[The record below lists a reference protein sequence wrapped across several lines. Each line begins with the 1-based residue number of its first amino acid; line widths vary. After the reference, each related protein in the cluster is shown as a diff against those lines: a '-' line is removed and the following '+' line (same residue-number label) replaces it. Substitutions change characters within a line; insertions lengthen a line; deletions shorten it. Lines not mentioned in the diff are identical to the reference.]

1 MIEMKNYNAQ
11 NESGNASVD
20 QAIEQ
25 ERFAGFVAELRSR
38 GRAPKT
44 IGSYRSDWIGFN
56 DWYNEH
62 QGSPF
67 SVVTVMP
74 DELRAYIVHLQA
86 QGMRP
91 ATVNRKLVFV
101 KRYVSWATALGL
113 VARDICE
120 SVRKVK
126 PVPQAP
132 RRPKGLSDLDLK
144 RFLREVER
152 RASPRDQAI
161 VYTLLGT
168 GLRVSELSEMDMSQ
182 VINNGNRCT
191 VLVHDFRPH
200 GTRVRRLNITGLA
213 KRKLRQYLIYRGR
226 STGLV
231 FLGERGPLTANAIQ
245 RIVRKYCGFAKVK
258 VSPSTLRHTFA
269 SSYLASEGDVVA
281 LADLLGHESLET
293 TRLYLSSEMDKARY
307 VGNDEG
313 SIVRPMV
320 IAGGMLSDSE

>member
-1 MIEMKNYNAQ
+1 MSTYLNDLDGREQDLQRND
-11 NESGNASVD
+11 E
-20 QAIEQ
+20 QAL
-25 ERFAGFVAELRSR
+25 FAGFVSELRGR

-44 IGSYRSDWIGFN
+44 IGSYRSDWVGLNEWCEQNIG
-56 DWYNEH
+56 
-62 QGSPF
+62 QPF
-67 SVVTVMP
+67 TVSTVSV
-74 DELRAYIVHLQA
+74 ELVKQYVSFLSD
-86 QGMRP
+86 QGMMP
-91 ATVNRKLVFV
+91 ATINRKLVFT
-101 KRYVSWATALGL
+101 KRYVSWASNRGL
-113 VARDICE
+113 VDGRLCE
-120 SVRKVK
+120 SVRKIK
-126 PVPQAP
+126 PVPQGP
-132 RRPKGLSDLDLK
+132 RRPKGLSDMDLK

-168 GLRVSELSEMDMSQ
+168 GLRVSELAELDMSQ

-191 VLVHDFRPH
+191 ILVHDYRPH
-200 GTRVRRLNITGLA
+200 GTRIRRLTISGHA

-269 SSYLASEGDVVA
+269 NSFLASDGDVVA

-293 TRLYLSSEMDKARY
+293 TRLYLTVDDAEDVHSDRQAHT
-307 VGNDEG
+307 
-313 SIVRPMV
+313 RPV
-320 IAGGMLSDSE
+320 VLKGVSDLDI

>member
-1 MIEMKNYNAQ
+1 MKNYNVK
-11 NESGNASVD
+11 NESGSESID
-20 QAIEQ
+20 QTIEQ
-25 ERFAGFVAELRSR
+25 ERFAGFVSELRSR

-44 IGSYRSDWIGFN
+44 IGSYRSDWIGLN
-56 DWYNEH
+56 DWYTES
-62 QGSPF
+62 QGMPF
-67 SVVTVMP
+67 SVLTVTP
-74 DELRAYIVHLQA
+74 TELRAYVSHLKA
-86 QGMRP
+86 LGMRP

-113 VARDICE
+113 VDSDICE
-120 SVRKVK
+120 SIRKLK
-126 PVPQAP
+126 PVPQGP

-168 GLRVSELSEMDMSQ
+168 GLRVSELSELDMSQ

-191 VLVHDFRPH
+191 ILVHDFRPH
-200 GTRVRRLNITGLA
+200 GTRVRRLNVTGLA

-269 SSYLASEGDVVA
+269 NSFLASEGDVVA

-293 TRLYLSSEMDKARY
+293 TRLYLSTEMDKASH
-307 VGNDEG
+307 VGTDEG
-313 SIVRPMV
+313 SISRPMV
-320 IAGGMLSDSE
+320 IAGGLATESE